1 MSLLKKLLLLFLGII
16 IIGTATAFL
25 GYQYIASTLPEIHTL
40 KDYKPLLVSQV
51 YDRKNKKVG
60 EYYRE
65 RRILIPYKEI
75 PKDLIHAFM
84 AAEDDKFF
92 EHHGINFQA
101 IMRAALANM
110 QAGRSVQGGST
121 ITQQVV
127 KTLLLTDERTLIRK
141 IREAI
146 LSWKIEES
154 LSKEDIMYLY
164 LNQIFF
170 GQRAYGIEAAAET
183 YFRKPVKKLKLS
195 EMAILAGLPQAPSR
209 YSPVINPTRAKERQT
224 YVLRRMA
231 EVGFVTKDAAE
242 KAIKEPVKV
251 YVSEKF
257 DEMAPFYIETLRQI
271 LISQIGEKA
280 VLDEGIKVYTSLDLE
295 KQLAA
300 QKAVENGLRELDKR
314 QGFRGALTH
323 LSSPEEIEKYIAAHR
338 KKLISESTPERTI
351 LPTGEFAEIYLPNI
365 GRRKQLS
372 IKDQQLA
379 KKDPSQKIPPYISLN
394 KIIEGVV
401 TEVNDAQG
409 YVFVQCPEML
419 GAIDFQTMKWA
430 RKPNMEK
437 RYDQDLI
444 RKPSDALKVGD
455 VIQVRLVNE
464 QFQLTSPNKKEKPA
478 SFPDRVALLLEQEPI
493 VEGSLVSLDQQ
504 TEELLALVGGFNY
517 KKNEFNRALQ
527 AARQTGS
534 SFKAL
539 VYAAALDHGY
549 TPSTPIMDT
558 PIVFEQ
564 KDMDEGQEDI
574 KIWKPSNHGREYNG
588 DITFRNALVR
598 SLNIPT
604 VKIIEDIGVTY
615 SIDYA
620 HRLGI
625 FSPLN
630 PDFTMALGSSS
641 VTLYEMT
648 KAFSVLGRLG
658 KRIKPIIIHK
668 VLDRENKQ
676 ILGTTSLD
684 IRYKNEIQPIEE
696 DFEARR
702 KIYFESK
709 TARAAN
715 PDTNTDG
722 DSSEEAAQTDSKKPV
737 KDEMFFFPNEEQVIR
752 PQTAYLIT
760 SLLKGTVEDA
770 HGTGGK
776 ARALGREVAGKTGTS
791 NGYVDAW
798 FLGFTA
804 QISTGVWVGFDKE
817 RTIGKGEV
825 GGRAALP
832 IWVEYMVKAHDDL
845 PPANIPVPDGIT
857 FVSIDADTGKLA
869 SSKSKTVI
877 RQAFREGTEPSQVSN
892 KEEETSDFLKQ
903 DLTE

>member
-1 MSLLKKLLLLFLGII
+1 MSLVKKLLLFFVGMIL
-16 IIGTATAFL
+16 IGTAIAFL
-25 GYQYIASTLPEIHTL
+25 SYKYIASTLPEIHTL
-40 KDYKPLLVSQV
+40 KDFKPLLVSQV

-65 RRILIPYKEI
+65 RRILIPYKDI

-127 KTLLLTDERTLIRK
+127 KTLLLSDERTLIRK

-231 EVGFVTKDAAE
+231 EVGFVTSEVAE
-242 KAIKEPVKV
+242 KAIQEPVKV

-271 LISQIGEKA
+271 LVSQIGEKA

-314 QGFRGALTH
+314 QGYRGALAH
-323 LSSPEEIEKYIAAHR
+323 LSSAEEIEKRIAAHR
-338 KKLISESTPERTI
+338 KELISESTPERTI
-351 LPTGEFAEIYLPNI
+351 LPSGEFAEIYLPNI
-365 GRRKQLS
+365 GRRKQ
-372 IKDQQLA
+372 QNA
-379 KKDPSQKIPPYISLN
+379 KTQAAQKEAALKVPPYISMN
-394 KIIEGVV
+394 QIIEGVV
-401 TEVNDAQG
+401 TEVNDTQG
-409 YVFVQCPEML
+409 YVLVQGPEIL

-430 RKPNMEK
+430 RKPNFEK
-437 RYDQDLI
+437 RYDFDLI

-455 VIQVRLVNE
+455 VIQVKLVSD
-464 QFQLTSPNKKEKPA
+464 QFQLTSPNKKEKPQ
-478 SFPDRVALLLEQEPI
+478 SFPDRVAFTLEQEPI
-493 VEGSLVSLDQQ
+493 VEGSLISFDQQ
-504 TEELLALVGGFNY
+504 TEELLALVGGFSF

-549 TPSTPIMDT
+549 TASTPIMDT

-564 KDMDEGQEDI
+564 KDMDEGQEEI
-574 KIWKPSNHGREYNG
+574 KIWKPSNHGRDYSG

-604 VKIIEDIGVTY
+604 VKIIEDIGVNY
-615 SIDYA
+615 STDYA
-620 HRLGI
+620 RRLGI

-630 PDFTMALGSSS
+630 PDFTMALGTSS

-648 KAFSVLGRLG
+648 KAFSVFGRLG
-658 KRIKPIIIHK
+658 KRIKPIVIHK
-668 VLDRENKQ
+668 VLDKENKQ
-676 ILGTTSLD
+676 ILGVTSLD
-684 IRYKNEIQPIEE
+684 IRYKNEIQPIED

-702 KIYFESK
+702 KAFFESK
-709 TARAAN
+709 AARASN
-715 PDTNTDG
+715 PDAGG
-722 DSSEEAAQTDSKKPV
+722 DESEEANSSAENSKKPL
-737 KDEMFFFPNEEQVIR
+737 KDEMFFLPNEDQLIR

-798 FLGFTA
+798 FLGYTS

-832 IWVEYMVKAHDDL
+832 IWVEYMVKAHQDL
-845 PPANIPVPDGIT
+845 PPSNIPVPDGIT

-869 SSKSKTVI
+869 SSKSKNVI
-877 RQAFREGTEPSQVSN
+877 RQAFREGTEPGQVSN

>member
-1 MSLLKKLLLLFLGII
+1 MSLLIKKLVLFFSATLLIGIATLFI
-16 IIGTATAFL
+16 
-25 GYQYIASTLPEIHTL
+25 GYQYLVSTLPEIHTL

-51 YDRKNKKVG
+51 YDRNNKKVG

-65 RRILIPYKEI
+65 RRILIPYKDI
-75 PKDLIHAFM
+75 PKHMVQAFM

-101 IMRAALANM
+101 ILRAALANM
-110 QAGRSVQGGST
+110 QAGTSVQGGST

-127 KTLLLTDERTLIRK
+127 KKILLTDERTLTRK
-141 IREAI
+141 LREAL
-146 LSWKIEES
+146 LSWKIEEN

-183 YFRKPVKKLKLS
+183 YFRKPVKKLRLA
-195 EMAILAGLPQAPSR
+195 EMAILAGLPKAPSH
-209 YSPVINPTRAKERQT
+209 YSPVINPTRAKERQI

-231 EVGFVTKDAAE
+231 EVGFITKEEAE
-242 KAIKEPVKV
+242 KSIQEPVKV
-251 YVSEKF
+251 YVSEKY

-280 VLDEGIKVYTSLDLE
+280 VLDEGIKVYTSLDLA
-295 KQLAA
+295 KQIAA
-300 QKAVENGLRELDKR
+300 QKAVENGLRDLDKR
-314 QGFRGALTH
+314 QGFRGPSRNLAK
-323 LSSPEEIEKYIAAHR
+323 PEDVDKFITNQR

-365 GRRKQLS
+365 GRRNKT
-372 IKDQQLA
+372 A
-379 KKDPSQKIPPYISLN
+379 KTQTVAKATGTKIPPYISMN
-394 KIIEGVV
+394 QIIEGVV
-401 TEVNDAQG
+401 TEVNDAKG
-409 YVFVQCPEML
+409 YVFVQAPEL
-419 GAIDFQTMKWA
+419 QGAIDFQTMKWA
-430 RKPNMEK
+430 RKPNFDK
-437 RYDQDLI
+437 KYDQDLI

-455 VIQVRLVNE
+455 VISIKLIGE
-464 QFQLTSPNKKEKPA
+464 TFQLSPQPQNKKDKA
-478 SFPDRVALLLEQEPI
+478 QVFTDRVALILEQEPV
-493 VEGSLVSLDQQ
+493 VEGSLVSFDQQ
-504 TEELLALVGGFNY
+504 SQELLALVGGFSF

-549 TPSTPIMDT
+549 TASTPIMDT

-564 KDMDEGQEDI
+564 HDMEEGQDEV
-574 KIWKPSNHGREYNG
+574 KIWKPSNHGRDYSG

-604 VKIIEDIGVTY
+604 VKIIEDIGVNY
-615 SIDYA
+615 STDYA
-620 HRLGI
+620 RRLGI

-630 PDFTMALGSSS
+630 PDFTMALGTSS

-648 KAFSVLGRLG
+648 KAFAVFGRLG
-658 KRIKPIIIHK
+658 KRLRPIIIHK
-668 VLDRENKQ
+668 VLDQNNKQ
-676 ILGTTSLD
+676 ILGQTSLD
-684 IRYKNEIQPIEE
+684 VRYKNEIKPFDDE
-696 DFEARR
+696 FENRR
-702 KIYFESK
+702 KNFF
-709 TARAAN
+709 
-715 PDTNTDG
+715 
-722 DSSEEAAQTDSKKPV
+722 DSKAAAIVKSANESGPDDAGTVEAKKPL
-737 KDEMFFFPNEEQVIR
+737 KDEIFFFPDEDQLIK

-760 SLLKGTVEDA
+760 SLLKGTVDDA

-798 FLGFTA
+798 FLGYTA
-804 QISTGVWVGFDKE
+804 QISTGVWVGYDKE
-817 RTIGKGEV
+817 HTIGKGEV

-832 IWVEYMVKAHDDL
+832 IWVEYMLQAHTNL
-845 PPANIPVPDGIT
+845 PNLNIPVPDGIT
-857 FVSIDADTGKLA
+857 FVSVDADSGKLA
-869 SSKSKTVI
+869 TSKSKNVI
-877 RQAFREGTEPSQVSN
+877 RQAYLEGTEPSQSSN
-892 KEEETSDFLKQ
+892 KEEETSESLKQ